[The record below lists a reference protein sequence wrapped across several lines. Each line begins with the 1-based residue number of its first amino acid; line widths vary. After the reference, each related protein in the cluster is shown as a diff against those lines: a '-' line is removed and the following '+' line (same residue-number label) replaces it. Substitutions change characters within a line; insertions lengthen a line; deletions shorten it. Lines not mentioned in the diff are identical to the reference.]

1 MNIKQKILYVLC
13 RTVYRAPN
21 YVDSMEMVQKNVNL
35 DQIATIWNTT
45 VNVIKI
51 TENENCYFR
60 ECRKQEKFSVYLMGL
75 LKDYFYFMP
84 KDALSEKQK
93 QVLTQALLNKTTQ
106 KKLYKMGSVNDTS
119 SRVSKFFKQKDLDVI
134 GLSELKI
141 NFTIS

>member
-93 QVLTQALLNKTTQ
+93 QVLT
-106 KKLYKMGSVNDTS
+106 
-119 SRVSKFFKQKDLDVI
+119 
-134 GLSELKI
+134 
-141 NFTIS
+141 

>member
-51 TENENCYFR
+51 TEN
-60 ECRKQEKFSVYLMGL
+60 
-75 LKDYFYFMP
+75 
-84 KDALSEKQK
+84 
-93 QVLTQALLNKTTQ
+93 
-106 KKLYKMGSVNDTS
+106 
-119 SRVSKFFKQKDLDVI
+119 
-134 GLSELKI
+134 
-141 NFTIS
+141 